1 MRLWHRIA
9 NTFKPGAE
17 QQQPTCPAQTPRSVR
32 ATTAASS
39 AVTLHQLAPYEDL
52 ITLMDTRQQIE
63 LTATRM
69 LGEIYSTMVLHLDF
83 SQQQLWLDKVPGFPV
98 LAGGDQ
104 IRLRHHLRGYVLD
117 VVTTVREQTTDAIAV
132 DLPTNAQYRL
142 RRQAPRV
149 SLRPESPIMIKLK
162 SFYYPVWDGTV
173 RNLSCQGARI
183 ALPGNKIEQLQRVK
197 HIPWLEIAISRDLV
211 VRCEANIVGYQLAT
225 KPYRHTCVSLAFDK
239 MRPDTRAQLNEFVI
253 GLLGPVNTNWAA

>member
-9 NTFKPGAE
+9 NTFKPEAAL
-17 QQQPTCPAQTPRSVR
+17 QPTQPAAAKRP
-32 ATTAASS
+32 TTTMTTNPS
-39 AVTLHQLAPYEDL
+39 AVTLRQLAYYEDL

-63 LTATRM
+63 LTATQA
-69 LGEIYSTMVLHLDF
+69 LGEVYSTMVLHLDF
-83 SQQQLWLDKVPGFPV
+83 SQQQLWLDKVPEFPV
-98 LAGGDQ
+98 LSAGDQ
-104 IRLRHHLRGYVLD
+104 IRLRHHLRGYMLD
-117 VVTTVREQTTDAIAV
+117 VVATVLDQTADAIAV
-132 DLPTNAQYRL
+132 DLPNNAQYGL
-142 RRQAPRV
+142 RRQTPRV

-183 ALPGNKIEQLQRVK
+183 ALPGNKIEALQRVK
-197 HIPWLEIAISRDLV
+197 HIPWLEIAISRDFV

-239 MRPDTRAQLNEFVI
+239 IRPETRSQLNEFVI
-253 GLLGPVNTNWAA
+253 GLLAPNAHLAA